1 MRTEDRTGASLP
13 AAPGGGPARPAAL
26 PLLPTLES
34 AWPALCAVV
43 AGLCLWLWAGA
54 IGDVNPRQ
62 INDIGLASVLPGR
75 VPFAL
80 ILLTVSLCVLLHPRP
95 LNIPVAALHLGILIC
110 TLYGGTPL
118 LGDVPRFALPAPR
131 AGRPDHLGPTGR

>member
-34 AWPALCAVV
+34 AWPALCALV

-54 IGDVNPRQ
+54 IGDVNPRE
-62 INDIGLASVLPGR
+62 INDIGLASVLPGA
-75 VPFAL
+75 VLFAL
-80 ILLTVSLCVLLHPRP
+80 VLLTVSCWGSLPLCHRTLHY
-95 LNIPVAALHLGILIC
+95 LA
-110 TLYGGTPL
+110 TPL
-118 LGDVPRFALPAPR
+118 RSRTL
-131 AGRPDHLGPTGR
+131 